1 MAAAVGGRATERSRR
16 ITDVGSRQRTPPWGF
31 FAAGLAILVLGVS
44 LTVMF
49 AGESVGSTEIY
60 LAVARWELFDLGH
73 VVSEMALLSLVA
85 AWAVTAV
92 ILLWRNRIDSLLRLI
107 AGGAGSVLA
116 YASSEA
122 LKRVFTQTRPCTTQD
137 VLAACPPAENW
148 SYPSNH
154 TVIAAAL
161 AISMVLAVP
170 VSAVFTVPLAFSA
183 GAARVMAGHHYPHDV
198 VAGVVLGISV
208 TAAVVLVTAPLLQ
221 SRPVRSTAS
230 RCCDAVTGGRGSR
243 SAEGSDAAAAGTFRR

>member
-1 MAAAVGGRATERSRR
+1 MQTDSGLLSYPGRKGRGSHSRARDRSRR
-16 ITDVGSRQRTPPWGF
+16 ITEVGNRQQTPPWGSL
-31 FAAGLAILVLGVS
+31 AAGLAVLVLGVS

-49 AGESVGSTEIY
+49 AEESAGSTGIY
-60 LAVARWELFDLGH
+60 LAAARWELFELGH
-73 VVSEMALLSLVA
+73 VVSEIALLSLVA
-85 AWAVTAV
+85 AWVATAA
-92 ILLWRNRIDSLLRLI
+92 ILLRGKRIDSLLRLI

-161 AISMVLAVP
+161 AMSMVLAVP
-170 VSAVFTVPLAFSA
+170 FSAVFTVPLALLA
-183 GAARVMAGHHYPHDV
+183 GAARIVAGHHYPHDV
-198 VAGVVLGISV
+198 VAGMVLGISV
-208 TAAVVLVTAPLLQ
+208 TAAVVLLTAPLLQ
-221 SRPVRSTAS
+221 SKWLRST
-230 RCCDAVTGGRGSR
+230 
-243 SAEGSDAAAAGTFRR
+243 